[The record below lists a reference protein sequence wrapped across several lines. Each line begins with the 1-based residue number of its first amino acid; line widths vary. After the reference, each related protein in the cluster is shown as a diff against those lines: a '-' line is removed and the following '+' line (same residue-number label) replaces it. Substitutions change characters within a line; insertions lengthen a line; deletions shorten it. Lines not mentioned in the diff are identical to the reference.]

1 MMGDR
6 KIYGRLC
13 KFTPLERPV
22 ARDRVLSTCSKDE
35 DKIPFR
41 TNTGF
46 KIPCEPYRWKV
57 EELLM
62 GLTLGWFV
70 RPWRCG
76 VVLLLGFHAVG
87 VFQP

>member
-1 MMGDR
+1 MVGDR

-13 KFTPLERPV
+13 EFTPLESPV
-22 ARDRVLSTCSKDE
+22 ACNEDE

-57 EELLM
+57 EELLT
-62 GLTLGWFV
+62 GLTLGWFIC
-70 RPWRCG
+70 PWGRIF
-76 VVLLLGFHAVG
+76 VTRLYFL
-87 VFQP
+87 